1 MVNITKIV
9 ILLEVS
15 QKVSDS
21 VSINFYSLW
30 GEKFRVQ
37 KVSRDLYL
45 RWKKI
50 KKKMEVVETS
60 VVNALRICPTEK
72 AKLTV
77 LSYLPSA
84 SCSSLSA
91 KGMVI
96 FGVLLFLCGF
106 CWVFVWDFLLGFW
119 GGGICLH
126 CWGLGWGTD
135 RVFSVFVGF
144 FIWYVVVLDFFIMWG
159 GGQGDRWFG
168 YKISWRVANTSGKI
182 NAQNTIQNYTFSRK
196 IYSINMEWK
205 DISWVSKNSSLIN
218 RCIFILLRKNLMTR

>member
-15 QKVSDS
+15 QKVCDS
-21 VSINFYSLW
+21 VSINFYSLR

-60 VVNALRICPTEK
+60 VVNALRVCPTEK

-77 LSYLPSA
+77 LRYLPSA

-106 CWVFVWDFLLGFW
+106 CWVFVWDFLLGFL

-126 CWGLGWGTD
+126 CWALGWGTD
-135 RVFSVFVGF
+135 CVSSVFVGF

-159 GGQGDRWFG
+159 GGRGDHWFG
-168 YKISWRVANTSGKI
+168 YTISWRAANTSGKI

-196 IYSINMEWK
+196 IYSINTGWK

-218 RCIFILLRKNLMTR
+218 RCIFILLRKNLVTR